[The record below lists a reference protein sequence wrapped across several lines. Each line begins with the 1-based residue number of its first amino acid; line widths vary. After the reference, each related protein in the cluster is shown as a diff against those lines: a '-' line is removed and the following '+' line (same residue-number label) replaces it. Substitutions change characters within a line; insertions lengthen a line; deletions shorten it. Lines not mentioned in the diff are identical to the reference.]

1 MLLYQA
7 APNQVAFYTLIL
19 YLFKVDY
26 IVSFELFHISIFPD
40 FHLRRRHF
48 LIATNTVQYLNKI
61 HTPSWFC
68 QVSKPTTQTNPLPS
82 PYCSIVLYRKKYKN
96 WSLIDI

>member
-19 YLFKVDY
+19 CLFKTDY

-40 FHLRRRHF
+40 FHLRRHF
-48 LIATNTVQYLNKI
+48 LTAMNAVWI
-61 HTPSWFC
+61 SE
-68 QVSKPTTQTNPLPS
+68 
-82 PYCSIVLYRKKYKN
+82 
-96 WSLIDI
+96 